1 MIIIGEKMKKF
12 LTKIDIPLF
21 VMMLLY
27 LILGLIII
35 LSASSVSAVLR
46 YNVSSSYFFIRQLI
60 FVLTSFLVGGNII
73 LRFPT
78 SKYKLFTPFLMVGIL
93 ASLIGLFFYGIISN
107 NAQSWYKIG
116 FFNLQPA
123 EFAKSVLIIYMAVF
137 YQRSLKKK
145 NVNLYY
151 NLIPLAFAGII
162 FILVAMQPD
171 LGGALIIGGISF
183 LIFLSIPL
191 GKQNQLKIFK
201 VLVIAF
207 IILVVGLLYSGKNI
221 LNSRQLSRLR
231 FQNPC
236 SRYSEDTGY
245 QVCNGFIAIHNGGLF
260 GVGLGNSTQK
270 YLYLPEAHTDFIF
283 PILVEELGAIVGI
296 LVLIGYIFILYRILK
311 IGKDAK
317 GNIRNMILCYGTF
330 IFLFLHL
337 LVNLMGVLALIPLTG
352 VPIPFLTYG
361 GSFTINLIL
370 MLFVVQRVAIENKNT
385 KLKIEMK

>member
-116 FFNLQPA
+116 FFNFQPA

-183 LIFLSIPL
+183 LNFLSIPL